1 MGWYFIINTTSTWVI
16 MFIVLQPIYHH
27 KKALQVVAGLLFLY
41 FGLGVYNFNYGY
53 SSGDITS
60 FAMFSAAQ
68 LSFLAQ
74 LRYSR
79 QIKST
84 HGFYP
89 RLYYKRFPI
98 KGIYIKHPDIYIK
111 HPDIYIKHP
120 DIDRA
125 HSEPDTIMTI
135 LAFLGFVLGL
145 LVVLFIDIASR
156 S

>member
-98 KGIYIKHPDIYIK
+98 KGIYIKHPDI
-111 HPDIYIKHP
+111 
-120 DIDRA
+120 DRA

>member
-1 MGWYFIINTTSTWVI
+1 MGWYFIINTTSAWVI

-98 KGIYIKHPDIYIK
+98 KGIYIKHPDI
-111 HPDIYIKHP
+111 
-120 DIDRA
+120 DRA

>member
-1 MGWYFIINTTSTWVI
+1 MDWNLIISTTSTCVI

-53 SSGDITS
+53 TRGDITS

-74 LRYSR
+74 LRYSH
-79 QIKST
+79 QIKAT

-98 KGIYIKHPDIYIK
+98 KGIYIKHPDIY
-111 HPDIYIKHP
+111 
-120 DIDRA
+120 RA

-135 LAFLGFVLGL
+135 IAFLGFVLGF
-145 LVVLFIDIASR
+145 LVVLFMEIASR

>member
-1 MGWYFIINTTSTWVI
+1 MSWYFIINTTSTWVI

-41 FGLGVYNFNYGY
+41 FSLGVYNFNYGY

-98 KGIYIKHPDIYIK
+98 KGIYIKHPDI
-111 HPDIYIKHP
+111 
-120 DIDRA
+120 DRA

-145 LVVLFIDIASR
+145 LVALFIDIASR

>member
-1 MGWYFIINTTSTWVI
+1 MDWNLTISTTSTCVI

-41 FGLGVYNFNYGY
+41 FVLGVYNFNNGY
-53 SSGDITS
+53 TRGDITS

-68 LSFLAQ
+68 LSFLVQ
-74 LRYSR
+74 LRYSH
-79 QIKST
+79 QIKAT

-89 RLYYKRFPI
+89 RLYYRRFPI
-98 KGIYIKHPDIYIK
+98 KG
-111 HPDIYIKHP
+111 IYIKHP

-135 LAFLGFVLGL
+135 IAFLGFVLGF
-145 LVVLFIDIASR
+145 LVVLFIEIASR